1 MSRVG
6 ACFDRLRAADG
17 RAFIAYLTA
26 GDPDLQTSRDLVLE
40 AARRGADVIELG
52 VPWSDPSADGPAIQ
66 AAMQRALG
74 AGGSFRATLRLCEEV
89 RRASEVP
96 VVLFGYYNPIF
107 VYGVEAAARDARSA
121 GADAFLLVDLPPE
134 EAGEVTPAL
143 AAQGLDLVPLVSPE
157 SDEARIERAVASAS
171 GFVYYVSMTG
181 VTGASLPPLEEI
193 GARLALLRARTRL
206 PVAVG
211 FGVRT
216 PAQAGA
222 LARVADGVV
231 VGSALVQAI
240 AGAGT
245 PAAAV
250 SAVGSLCASLAAAVH
265 AVRTPAGAPQG
276 GLPARPGE

>member
-1 MSRVG
+1 VSRVG
-6 ACFDRLRAADG
+6 ACFDRLRAADRRG
-17 RAFIAYLTA
+17 FVAYLTA
-26 GDPDLQTSRDLVLE
+26 GDPDLATSRALVLE

-96 VVLFGYYNPIF
+96 IVLFGYYNPIF

-121 GADAFLLVDLPPE
+121 GADAFLVVDVPPE
-134 EAGEVTPAL
+134 EAGEIAPAL
-143 AAQGLDLVPLVSPE
+143 AAEGLDLVPLVSPE
-157 SDEARIERAVASAS
+157 SDGERMARAAALAS

-181 VTGASLPPLEEI
+181 VTGAALPPLDDVR
-193 GARLALLRARTRL
+193 ARLALLRACTRV

-222 LARVADGVV
+222 LAQVADGVV

-240 AGAGT
+240 AGADG

-250 SAVGSLCASLAAAVH
+250 TAVGALCADLAEAVH
-265 AVRTPAGAPQG
+265 AVRTTPASACS
-276 GLPARPGE
+276 

>member
-6 ACFDRLRAADG
+6 ACFDRLRADDRRG
-17 RAFIAYLTA
+17 FVAYLTA
-26 GDPDLQTSRDLVLE
+26 GDPDLVTSRELVVE
-40 AARRGADVIELG
+40 AWRRGADVIELG

-74 AGGSFRATLRLCEEV
+74 AGGSFRATLRLCEGV
-89 RRASEVP
+89 RRESEVP
-96 VVLFGYYNPIF
+96 IVLFGYYNPVF
-107 VYGVEAAARDARSA
+107 VYGVDAAARDARNA
-121 GADAFLLVDLPPE
+121 GADAFLVVDLPPE

-157 SDEARIERAVASAS
+157 SDEARMERAAALAT

-181 VTGASLPPLEEI
+181 VTGASLPPLDDVR
-193 GARLALLRARTRL
+193 ARLGRLRTRTRV

-222 LARVADGVV
+222 LAQVADGVV

-240 AGAGT
+240 AGAAT

-250 SAVGSLCASLAAAVH
+250 TAVGTLCADLADAVH
-265 AVRTPAGAPQG
+265 AVRTPAGTPPG
-276 GLPARPGE
+276 GPVAGPGG

>member
-1 MSRVG
+1 VSRVG
-6 ACFDRLRAADG
+6 ACFDRLRAGDRRG
-17 RAFIAYLTA
+17 FVAYLTA
-26 GDPDLQTSRDLVLE
+26 GDPDLATSRELVLE

-66 AAMQRALG
+66 AAMQRALA
-74 AGGSFRATLRLCEEV
+74 AGGSFRATLRLCEEI

-96 VVLFGYYNPIF
+96 VVLFGYYNPVF
-107 VYGVEAAARDARSA
+107 VYGVAAAARDAKRA
-121 GADAFLLVDLPPE
+121 GADAFLLVDVPPE
-134 EAGEVTPAL
+134 ESSEVVPAL

-157 SDEARIERAVASAS
+157 SDESRIARAAALAT

-181 VTGASLPPLEEI
+181 VTGAALPPLDDVR
-193 GARLALLRARTRL
+193 ARLGLLRARTPV

-216 PAQAGA
+216 PAQAAA
-222 LARVADGVV
+222 LAEVADGVV

-240 AGAGT
+240 AAAGT

-250 SAVGSLCASLAAAVH
+250 AAVGRLCGDLADAIH
-265 AVRTPAGAPQG
+265 GVRTAPG
-276 GLPARPGE
+276 T